1 MSRKLDEKD
10 YILTIDC
17 KLEGEEW
24 QKFIDK
30 AKQSL
35 LANVVVPGYRKG
47 KAPLRESL
55 KRISEFEILD
65 KASQNSIN
73 YIYKEHILPQIS
85 DDDMVFNRLDN
96 SLEITD
102 LSKNNITMKVSF
114 ILYPKATVGNYK
126 ELKQKLEKFEPNK
139 EDIKYFEKE
148 AISKYI
154 VMLEVDENEKIKNDD
169 EVNFDFS
176 GLVDG
181 KPFDGGSSEN
191 YDLVIGSKKFIAG
204 FEDEMIGLKKGES
217 KDINLKFPND
227 YHVPNLAGKP
237 VTFKVKINS
246 IKRPSYPEI
255 NEQFIKEINIPGIK
269 NIENY
274 NKNIFYNAL
283 ESNIENAKNTF
294 ISKLINPLRKISKVK
309 IHPEILKDEINRMY
323 KNFQDELKKQNITEI
338 EYFDT
343 IDMTKDDLMN
353 QFEKEALKNLEF
365 SFILGTIA
373 EKEKINPTLKEYE
386 KEIDKFQ
393 EKFKFLDREQIKQ
406 YFSFDKFANTQTDLR
421 VKSKLIELIDPEGY
435 NLLKEKTDEVEKFR
449 TKIEKIVEKDWKE
462 LEESQNKLTEEKVN
476 SSNDNKKE
484 TTKKTK
490 TSDSK
495 PKEKTASTT
504 KPKK

>member
-1 MSRKLDEKD
+1 
-10 YILTIDC
+10 
-17 KLEGEEW
+17 
-24 QKFIDK
+24 
-30 AKQSL
+30 
-35 LANVVVPGYRKG
+35 
-47 KAPLRESL
+47 
-55 KRISEFEILD
+55 
-65 KASQNSIN
+65 
-73 YIYKEHILPQIS
+73 
-85 DDDMVFNRLDN
+85 
-96 SLEITD
+96 
-102 LSKNNITMKVSF
+102 
-114 ILYPKATVGNYK
+114 
-126 ELKQKLEKFEPNK
+126 
-139 EDIKYFEKE
+139 
-148 AISKYI
+148 
-154 VMLEVDENEKIKNDD
+154 MLEVDENEKIKNDD

-204 FEDEMIGLKKGES
+204 FEDGMIGLKKGES

-255 NEQFIKEINIPGIK
+255 NEQFIREINIPGIK

-373 EKEKINPTLKEYE
+373 EKEKINPTIKEYE

-435 NLLKEKTDEVEKFR
+435 NLLKEKTDEIEKFR
-449 TKIEKIVEKDWKE
+449 TKIEKIVEKDRKE
-462 LEESQNKLTEEKVN
+462 LEEKENKLDENKSEH
-476 SSNDNKKE
+476 SSNIDKKE
-484 TTKKTK
+484 TTTKKTSSTSTNK
-490 TSDSK
+490 TKSTSK
-495 PKEKTASTT
+495 TNSK
-504 KPKK
+504 